1 LRATI
6 AIPVAIMA
14 VSVAIVVM
22 VSVVVSIAIP
32 VVIGVMA
39 MEAVVVTIVISRTV
53 HLARVHDEICTAAVI
68 DPHAL
73 LIKSPACSLNA
84 R

>member
-1 LRATI
+1 
-6 AIPVAIMA
+6 MM
-14 VSVAIVVM
+14 VSITVKVM
-22 VSVVVSIAIP
+22 VAVVISISIA

-39 MEAVVVTIVISRTV
+39 TETVVVTIVISRTI

-73 LIKSPACSLNA
+73 LIKSPARSLNA
-84 R
+84 G